1 MDIIE
6 MIMKTDNF
14 SINSFEYLILP
25 KFTLQLGIDDSSVD
39 L

>member
-25 KFTLQLGIDDSSVD
+25 KFTLQVAIDEPGVD